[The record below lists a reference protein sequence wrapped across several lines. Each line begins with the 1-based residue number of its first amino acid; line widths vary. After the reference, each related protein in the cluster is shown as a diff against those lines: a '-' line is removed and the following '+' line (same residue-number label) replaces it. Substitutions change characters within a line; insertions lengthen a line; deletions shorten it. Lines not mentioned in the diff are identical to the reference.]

1 MVIIQTLPGLAAK
14 LLFPHLGPKVPYY
27 ARAFGL
33 SILWGLAAFVIYVCP
48 PNVTPTLRV
57 LIVMLASALSAT
69 GDLSWLGMLH
79 HYGRPGLAGWA
90 WGTGIGGMLVAIM
103 PYALTVKMGMF
114 LRASIGYTWYLV
126 PIMLLSHLFVLPQPP
141 SGDFQPVLGQ
151 YKDDDLN
158 VDSEEDESVGM
169 LTRDPP
175 TMPTS
180 FAQQIESNLRLTGQL
195 VGPLMLPLFFG
206 SVGQGV
212 IYPGFSRSMAVTDA
226 FDGFLSYFAVFGLSF
241 QLGNFISRT
250 AILFL
255 SFRKIKTLLLVLA
268 VISLL
273 FIINGMTLAA
283 SSPAVIFTMGFLGG
297 LTWGH
302 TYISTFAA
310 ALEDN
315 SYNSG
320 ADREFS
326 LGVIGAGETAGL
338 LLGGIMAAR
347 LETGFCRMGVGN
359 RWCDKVR

>member
-1 MVIIQTLPGLAAK
+1 MLVIQTLPAFAAK
-14 LLFPHLGPKVPYY
+14 LLFPHVGPKVPYY

-33 SILWGLAAFVIYVCP
+33 SILWGLASFVIYVCP

-57 LIVMLASALSAT
+57 LIVMLASALSAA
-69 GDLSWLGMLH
+69 GDISWLGMLH
-79 HYGRPGLAGWA
+79 HYGKPGLAGWA
-90 WGTGIGGMLVAIM
+90 WGTGVGGMLVATM
-103 PYALTVKMGMF
+103 PYVLTVKMGMF
-114 LRASIGYTWYLV
+114 LRTSIGYTWYLV
-126 PIMLLSHLFVLPQPP
+126 PMMLLSHLFVLPQPP
-141 SGDFQPVLGQ
+141 GDFQPILKQ
-151 YKDDDLN
+151 YKDNEFD

-175 TMPTS
+175 AMPMS
-180 FAQQIESNLRLTGQL
+180 LPQQIEANLRLMGQL
-195 VGPLMLPLFFG
+195 VGPFMVPLFFG
-206 SVGQGV
+206 SVGQGI

-226 FDGFLSYFAVFGLSF
+226 VDSYLAYFAVFGLSF
-241 QLGNFISRT
+241 QLGNFMSRT

-255 SFRKIKTLLLVLA
+255 RFRKIKAMLLTLV

-273 FIINGMTLAA
+273 LIINGMTLTA
-283 SSPAVIFTMGFLGG
+283 SSPAIIFSMGLFGG
-297 LTWGH
+297 LASGH

-315 SYNSG
+315 AYNSG

-326 LGVIGAGETAGL
+326 LGVIGAGEAAGL

-347 LETGFCRMGVGN
+347 LETGFCRMGVGD